1 MGWETL
7 SADQIKVALSLQLGA
22 VGLAAVISREV
33 ISCVGRMDESI
44 VRTSETVNESFSNVP
59 HTLRHHSVMRMV
71 DSHCHRFYIIAQ
83 HQRQPFP
90 ADRASHSRKLKSV
103 LLVRGSPDV
112 TRRTDAGEY
121 PAMKISAL
129 KGVPLLASLQ
139 ETELE
144 AIAAV
149 STIKH
154 VLENVAILHVDEE
167 GDTLFIILNGRVS
180 VTKHND
186 EGREVILSIL
196 SDGEFFGE
204 MSLLDGK
211 PRSATVIATE
221 PTELLLLR
229 RSDFLLCL
237 SRYPQIATK
246 LLSALAYRLRRTN
259 RQVESLALLNA
270 YGRVAGVLLQLA
282 EDNGESAGNDNRIT
296 ILERP
301 ILQEIANMAGTTRE
315 TVSRVINN
323 LEKRGYLERD
333 GRRIT
338 IVDQDQLHDDF
349 FFHL

>member
-1 MGWETL
+1 MKT
-7 SADQIKVALSLQLGA
+7 SALQSVPL
-22 VGLAAVISREV
+22 
-33 ISCVGRMDESI
+33 
-44 VRTSETVNESFSNVP
+44 FSN
-59 HTLRHHSVMRMV
+59 
-71 DSHCHRFYIIAQ
+71 
-83 HQRQPFP
+83 
-90 ADRASHSRKLKSV
+90 
-103 LLVRGSPDV
+103 
-112 TRRTDAGEY
+112 
-121 PAMKISAL
+121 
-129 KGVPLLASLQ
+129 LQ
-139 ETELE
+139 EQELE

-149 STIKH
+149 STISH
-154 VLENVAILHVDEE
+154 IPENVAILHVDEE

-180 VTKHND
+180 VSKHSD

-221 PTELLLLR
+221 ATELLLLR
-229 RSDFLLCL
+229 RTDFLDCL
-237 SRYPQIATK
+237 ARYPQIATK
-246 LLSALAYRLRRTN
+246 LLSTLAYRLRRTN

-282 EDNGESAGNDNRIT
+282 EDYGEPVGTGNRIT
-296 ILERP
+296 VSERP

>member
-1 MGWETL
+1 MKT
-7 SADQIKVALSLQLGA
+7 SA
-22 VGLAAVISREV
+22 
-33 ISCVGRMDESI
+33 
-44 VRTSETVNESFSNVP
+44 
-59 HTLRHHSVMRMV
+59 
-71 DSHCHRFYIIAQ
+71 
-83 HQRQPFP
+83 
-90 ADRASHSRKLKSV
+90 LKSV
-103 LLVRGSPDV
+103 
-112 TRRTDAGEY
+112 
-121 PAMKISAL
+121 
-129 KGVPLLASLQ
+129 PLLSSLQ
-139 ETELE
+139 EQELE

-154 VLENVAILHVDEE
+154 ILENVAILRVDEE
-167 GDTLFIILNGRVS
+167 GDTLFIILHGRVS
-180 VTKHND
+180 VTKHSD

-229 RSDFLLCL
+229 RADFLLCL
-237 SRYPQIATK
+237 SRHPQIATK

-282 EDNGESAGNDNRIT
+282 EDQGECVEGSCRIT
-296 ILERP
+296 ISERP

-315 TVSRVINN
+315 TVSRILND

-338 IVDQDQLHDDF
+338 IVDQDRLHDDF
-349 FFHL
+349 FFNL

>member
-1 MGWETL
+1 
-7 SADQIKVALSLQLGA
+7 
-22 VGLAAVISREV
+22 
-33 ISCVGRMDESI
+33 
-44 VRTSETVNESFSNVP
+44 
-59 HTLRHHSVMRMV
+59 
-71 DSHCHRFYIIAQ
+71 
-83 HQRQPFP
+83 
-90 ADRASHSRKLKSV
+90 
-103 LLVRGSPDV
+103 
-112 TRRTDAGEY
+112 
-121 PAMKISAL
+121 MKTSAL
-129 KGVPLLASLQ
+129 KGVPLLSSLQ

-154 VLENVAILHVDEE
+154 VLADVAILRVDEE
-167 GDTLFIILNGRVS
+167 GDTLFIILHGRVS
-180 VTKHND
+180 VTKHSD

-229 RSDFLLCL
+229 RADFLHCL

-259 RQVESLALLNA
+259 RQVESLALLNS
-270 YGRVAGVLLQLA
+270 YGRIAGVLLQLG
-282 EDNGESAGNDNRIT
+282 EDLGEYTETSNRIT

-315 TVSRVINN
+315 TVSRILND
-323 LEKRGYLERD
+323 LEKRGYLERV

-338 IVDQDQLHDDF
+338 IVDQDRLHDDF
-349 FFHL
+349 FFNL